1 MDRETRNLEYKEEI
15 TKSFLKT
22 VSAFSNFGTGRIIF
36 GVTDDKAVI
45 GLKDVE
51 QKCLDIENTINDNI
65 NPIPDYQLKINE
77 DDTIE
82 LIVKEGLYKPYL
94 YKNKAYKRSDS
105 FSVEVDR
112 LEFNKAKT
120 GRILKRLIEQEIIE
134 KIGKGKDTK
143 YQLNI

>member
-1 MDRETRNLEYKEEI
+1 MVLEE
-15 TKSFLKT
+15 
-22 VSAFSNFGTGRIIF
+22 F

-105 FSVEVDR
+105 SSVEVDR
-112 LEFNKAKT
+112 LEFNQKQAEVPHFNGDK
-120 GRILKRLIEQEIIE
+120 
-134 KIGKGKDTK
+134 
-143 YQLNI
+143 